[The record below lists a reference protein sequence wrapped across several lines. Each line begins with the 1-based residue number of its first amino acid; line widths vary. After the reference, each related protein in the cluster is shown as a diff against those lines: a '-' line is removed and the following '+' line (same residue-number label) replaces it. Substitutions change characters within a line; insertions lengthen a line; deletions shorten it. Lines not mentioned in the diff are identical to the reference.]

1 MSALTNRLPYI
12 NSLSI
17 SGAASG
23 IGKAVT
29 SLLLSR
35 GARVVSVDASQSA
48 LDQLPS
54 DGNNYCLIMNFA
66 LNIFVVRVLDFIDT
80 FVVYVVV
87 SRSSYRKKE
96 TFYCTKCSLLQ
107 RAC

>member
-1 MSALTNRLPYI
+1 M
-12 NSLSI
+12 SI

-23 IGKAVT
+23 IGKAVS

-35 GARVVSVDASQSA
+35 GARVVSVDATQSA
-48 LDQLPS
+48 LDQIPS
-54 DGNNYCLIMNFA
+54 EGNNHYLIMNFA

-87 SRSSYRKKE
+87 SRSPYRKKE
-96 TFYCTKCSLLQ
+96 TFYCAKCSLLQ
-107 RAC
+107 RTC

>member
-1 MSALTNRLPYI
+1 MIFDLHDNYI

-23 IGKAVT
+23 IGKAVS

-54 DGNNYCLIMNFA
+54 DGNDHCLIMNFA
-66 LNIFVVRVLDFIDT
+66 SNLFVVRVLDFIDT
-80 FVVYVVV
+80 FVVYVFV
-87 SRSSYRKKE
+87 STSPYRKKE
-96 TFYCTKCSLLQ
+96 TFNCTKCSLVQ
-107 RAC
+107 RTC